1 MIAPNKQDC
10 GGTRLLRV
18 CPCKLL
24 RREQFEDVAIR
35 IAKVDTTPATSMIE
49 VHIRYGIRLTSIGYA
64 LGFDAREDRIEV
76 VFADLKRIMMN
87 LELRA
92 VGEVER

>member
-1 MIAPNKQDC
+1 MID
-10 GGTRLLRV
+10 
-18 CPCKLL
+18 
-24 RREQFEDVAIR
+24 
-35 IAKVDTTPATSMIE
+35 
-49 VHIRYGIRLTSIGYA
+49 VHIRYGIQLTSIGYA

-92 VGEVER
+92 VGEVQR